1 MLMQKEREEIVEYGK
16 QMSAAGLGKGTSGN
30 ISIYDPETGY
40 MAISPSGIGY
50 FETEPKDVVVMDLDG
65 NTIEGERKPSSE
77 YGLHIVMYQ
86 CKPEARAV
94 VHTHSAF
101 CTAYAALNRP
111 IKAVHYVIGGS
122 GAAEIPVAPYR
133 TFGTPELA
141 ESVKET
147 LAKSD
152 AKAVLLQNHGLVT
165 CGPKLAKAF
174 SLAVNMEFCAEI
186 QYRAECIGTPCILTD
201 EQMAEAMLRFKSYGQ
216 TAKPEEGK
224 DGMGY

>member
-16 QMSAAGLGKGTSGN
+16 QMSSSGLCKGTSGN
-30 ISIYDPETGY
+30 ISVYDPETGY

-50 FETEPKDVVVMDLDG
+50 FETEPEDVVVMDLNG
-65 NTIEGERKPSSE
+65 NVIEGSRKPSSE

-86 CKPEARAV
+86 NKPEARAV
-94 VHTHSAF
+94 VHTHSTF
-101 CTAYAALNRP
+101 CTTYAALNRP
-111 IKAVHYVIGGS
+111 VKAVHYVIGGA
-122 GAAEIPVAPYR
+122 GVAEIPVAPYR

-147 LAKSD
+147 ITKSD
-152 AKAVLLQNHGLVT
+152 TKAVLLQNHGLVT

-186 QYRAECIGTPCILTD
+186 QYRAECIGTPCILSD
-201 EQMAEAMLRFKSYGQ
+201 EQMAEAMVRFKSYGQ
-216 TAKPEEGK
+216 TAKPGENK